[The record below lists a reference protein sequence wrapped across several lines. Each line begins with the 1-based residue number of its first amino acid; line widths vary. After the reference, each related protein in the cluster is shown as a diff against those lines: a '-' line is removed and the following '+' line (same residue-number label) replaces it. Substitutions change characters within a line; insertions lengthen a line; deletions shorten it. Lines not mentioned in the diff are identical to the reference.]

1 MIVEFSVY
9 DDEDYTIEHIFDS
22 PENLDLISSFT
33 VANKAYGLESYLKN
47 QAAKDEREN
56 VARTYLVKDKMTGEL
71 VCYFSLRTGLVTFQ
85 IVNDM
90 FDTFPAIE
98 LSNFAV
104 NDTYKRNHTDVQS
117 IGRYVFEIFILP
129 IVRCMAKYV
138 GVNSLYIYALPNDK
152 LIEHY
157 QIMGFTRLPADE
169 EKFVQQHVKPKY
181 DEGCIFM
188 YQTV

>member
-1 MIVEFSVY
+1 MIVEFSVF
-9 DDEDYTIEHIFDS
+9 DTPKLSVEHLFDS
-22 PENLDLISSFT
+22 PKNPGLISSFC
-33 VANKAYGLESYLKN
+33 VANNAYGLESYLKN
-47 QAAKDEREN
+47 QATKDEKEN
-56 VARTYLVKDKMTGEL
+56 YARTYLVKDKVSKEL
-71 VCYFSLRTGLVTFQ
+71 VCFFSLRTGLITIQ
-85 IVNDM
+85 SGDDQ
-90 FDTFPAIE
+90 FDTTPAIE

-104 NDTYKRNHTDVQS
+104 NDTYRRNHPEIRKLGVHVFDV
-117 IGRYVFEIFILP
+117 FILP

>member
-9 DDEDYTIEHIFDS
+9 DEDDYSVEHIFDS

-33 VANKAYGLESYLKN
+33 VANNAYGLESYLKN
-47 QAAKDEREN
+47 QATKDEKEN
-56 VARTYLVKDKMTGEL
+56 YARTYLVKDPVSKEL
-71 VCYFSLRTGLVTFQ
+71 ACFFSLRTGLITIQ
-85 IVNDM
+85 SGDDQ
-90 FDTFPAIE
+90 FDTTPAIE

-104 NDTYKRNHTDVQS
+104 NDTYKRNHTEVQKLGVHIFDV
-117 IGRYVFEIFILP
+117 FILP

-152 LIEHY
+152 LIDHY

>member
-9 DDEDYTIEHIFDS
+9 DAPAYSVEHLFDS
-22 PENLDLISSFT
+22 SENEELIASFS
-33 VANKAYGLESYLKN
+33 VANNAYGLESYLKK
-47 QAAKDEREN
+47 QAVKDEKEN
-56 VARTYLVKDKMTGEL
+56 YARTYLVKDKATREL
-71 VCYFSLRTGLVTFQ
+71 VCFFSLRTGLITIQ
-85 IVNDM
+85 SGDDQ
-90 FDTFPAIE
+90 FDTTPAIE
-98 LSNFAV
+98 LSNFAT
-104 NDTYKRNHTDVQS
+104 NSIYRRNHPEIRELGVHVFDV
-117 IGRYVFEIFILP
+117 FILP

>member
-1 MIVEFSVY
+1 MIVEFSVF
-9 DDEDYTIEHIFDS
+9 DTPKLTIEHLFDS
-22 PENLDLISSFT
+22 PKNPELISSFSA
-33 VANKAYGLESYLKN
+33 ANNAYGLESYLKN
-47 QAAKDEREN
+47 QATKDERN
-56 VARTYLVKDKMTGEL
+56 NFARTYLVKDKATGEL
-71 VCYFSLRTGLVTFQ
+71 ACYFSLRTGLITFQ
-85 IVNDM
+85 NVNDL

-98 LSNFAV
+98 LSNFAT
-104 NDTYKRNHTDVQS
+104 NSIYRRNHPEIQKLGVHIFDV
-117 IGRYVFEIFILP
+117 FILP

-152 LIEHY
+152 LIDHY

>member
-1 MIVEFSVY
+1 M
-9 DDEDYTIEHIFDS
+9 
-22 PENLDLISSFT
+22 
-33 VANKAYGLESYLKN
+33 ANNAYGLESYLKF
-47 QAAKDEREN
+47 QATKDEKEN
-56 VARTYLVKDKMTGEL
+56 IARTYLVKDKMTGEL
-71 VCYFSLRTGLVTFQ
+71 ACYFSLRTGLVTFQ
-85 IVNDM
+85 IVNDK

-104 NDTYKRNHTDVQS
+104 NDTYKRNHTEVQKLGVHIFDV
-117 IGRYVFEIFILP
+117 FILP

-152 LIEHY
+152 LIDHY

-181 DEGCIFM
+181 DEDCIFM

>member
-9 DDEDYTIEHIFDS
+9 DEEDYSVEHIFDS

-33 VANKAYGLESYLKN
+33 VANNAYGLESYLKF
-47 QAAKDEREN
+47 QATKDEKEN
-56 VARTYLVKDKMTGEL
+56 IARTYLVKDKMTGEL
-71 VCYFSLRTGLVTFQ
+71 ACYFSLRTGLVTFQ
-85 IVNDM
+85 IINDK

-104 NDTYKRNHTDVQS
+104 NDTYKRNHTEVQKLGVHIFDV
-117 IGRYVFEIFILP
+117 FILP

-152 LIEHY
+152 LIDHY

>member
-9 DDEDYTIEHIFDS
+9 DEEDYSVEHIFDS
-22 PENLDLISSFT
+22 PENLDIISSFT
-33 VANKAYGLESYLKN
+33 EANNAYGLESYLKF
-47 QAAKDEREN
+47 QATKDEKEN
-56 VARTYLVKDKMTGEL
+56 IARTYLVKDKMTGEL
-71 VCYFSLRTGLVTFQ
+71 ACYFSLRTGLVTFQ
-85 IVNDM
+85 IINDK

-104 NDTYKRNHTDVQS
+104 NDTYKRNHTEVQKLGVHIFDV
-117 IGRYVFEIFILP
+117 FILP

-152 LIEHY
+152 LIDHY

>member
-1 MIVEFSVY
+1 MIAEFSVF
-9 DDEDYTIEHIFDS
+9 DTPKLSVEHLFDS
-22 PENLDLISSFT
+22 PQNDGLISSFN
-33 VANKAYGLESYLKN
+33 VANNAYGLESYLKN
-47 QAAKDEREN
+47 QATKDEKEN
-56 VARTYLVKDKMTGEL
+56 VARTYLVKDKLTGEL
-71 VCYFSLRTGLVTFQ
+71 ACYFSLRTGLITFQ
-85 IVNDM
+85 VANEL

-104 NDTYKRNHTDVQS
+104 NDTYRHNHKETRF
-117 IGRYVFEIFILP
+117 IGRYVFEMFILP

>member
-9 DDEDYTIEHIFDS
+9 DDEDYSVEHIFDS
-22 PENLDLISSFT
+22 PENLDLISSFS
-33 VANKAYGLESYLKN
+33 VANNAYGLESYLKN
-47 QAAKDEREN
+47 QATKDEKDN
-56 VARTYLVKDKMTGEL
+56 YARTYLIKDKVSKEL
-71 VCYFSLRTGLVTFQ
+71 VCFFSLRTGLITIQ
-85 IVNDM
+85 SGDDQ
-90 FDTFPAIE
+90 FDTTPAIE

-104 NDTYKRNHTDVQS
+104 NDTYRRNHTEIQS
-117 IGRYVFEIFILP
+117 IGRYVFELFILP